1 MARPSL
7 KTPQLIERMF
17 SLHSAGAS
25 AREIA
30 EQIGISHRTVTIWLR
45 DSGLRPNG
53 GYGGRATRERVEP
66 DDAAAALIAVQQS
79 LADLESGPRA
89 EDMGD
94 LQANVN
100 ESLALT
106 ASLLAC
112 ETSELKA
119 GRGDINK
126 WAKLIQV
133 QQALLTRAVELR
145 PRDAVKPEDDVA
157 NIESAAETRAKLA
170 ALVESAERDFKC
182 QCCGGD
188 PYGRNGHR

>member
-1 MARPSL
+1 MGRPSL

-17 SLHSAGAS
+17 TLHSAGAS

-30 EQIGISHRTVTIWLR
+30 EQLGVNHRTATLWLR

-53 GYGGRATRERVEP
+53 GYGHRATRERVEP

-79 LADLESGPRA
+79 LAELESGAAP
-89 EDMGD
+89 GD
-94 LQANVN
+94 ITDLLAFVN

-106 ASLLAC
+106 KSLLLC
-112 ETSELKA
+112 ESNELKS

-126 WAKLIQV
+126 WGKLIQI
-133 QQALLTRAVELR
+133 QQQLLTRAVELR
-145 PRDAVKPEDDVA
+145 PRDAVKPEDDVT

-170 ALVESAERDFKC
+170 SLVESAERDFKC
-182 QCCGGD
+182 GCCGGD
-188 PYGRNGHR
+188 PYGRNGRC